1 MRKIVLL
8 AIICIAV
15 GGIGLFFTRSAFFMK
30 TANGSADT
38 KKLEQKQFKSEQIKS
53 IHVDTD
59 VGDVVIEKGK
69 TDLFEV
75 RYSGD
80 QEKRK
85 LDVNENGEM
94 LKVEVKTK
102 KKHIFD
108 FSFFSFDL
116 KDESLTV
123 IVPERVYNKIE
134 AETAAGKIHVQDIQS
149 EDISAHSAAGDVE
162 MKEMKARNVK
172 VSSSAGKVVLY
183 KVDGKVH
190 AEAAAGSVE
199 VTQHNPE
206 YSVEAESAA
215 GDVNIQLQEMP
226 KDAVV
231 KGSSHAG
238 KVQIFGKEN
247 KEITLGNGKVQI
259 NGETAAGSVKIEA
272 N

>member
-8 AIICIAV
+8 AIICIAI
-15 GGIGLFFTRSAFFMK
+15 GGIGLFFTSSAFFIK
-30 TANGSADT
+30 TANGTAET
-38 KKLEQKQFKSEQIKS
+38 KKLEQKQFKNEQIKN
-53 IHVDTD
+53 IHVDID

-69 TDLFEV
+69 TDLFAI
-75 RYSGD
+75 RYSGN

-85 LDVNENGEM
+85 LDVNENGEV
-94 LKVEVKTK
+94 LQVEVKTN

-108 FSFFSFDL
+108 FSFLSFDL

-123 IVPERVYNKIE
+123 IVPERIYNKIE
-134 AETAAGKIHVQDIQS
+134 AETAAGTIHVQNIQG
-149 EDISAHSAAGDVE
+149 EDISVHSAAGDVE
-162 MKEMKARNVK
+162 MKEMKAQNVN
-172 VSSSAGKVVLY
+172 VSSSAGKVVLH
-183 KVDGKVH
+183 KVEGKVR
-190 AEAAAGSVE
+190 ADAAAGSVE
-199 VTQHNPE
+199 ITQHNPE

-215 GDVNIQLQEMP
+215 GDVSIQLQGMP

-231 KGSSHAG
+231 KGSSNAG

-259 NGETAAGSVKIEA
+259 KGETAAGSVKIVA

>member
-1 MRKIVLL
+1 MRKIVLF
-8 AIICIAV
+8 AIICIAI
-15 GGIGLFFTRSAFFMK
+15 GGIGLFFTRSAHFMK
-30 TANGSADT
+30 TENGSAEA
-38 KKLEQKQFKSEQIKS
+38 KKLEQKQFKNEQIKN

-59 VGDVVIEKGK
+59 IGDVVIEKGQ
-69 TDLFEV
+69 TDSFEV

-85 LDVNENGEM
+85 LDLNENGEM
-94 LKVEVKTK
+94 LKVEVKSK

-134 AETAAGKIHVQDIQS
+134 AETAAGTIRVENIQG
-149 EDISAHSAAGDVE
+149 ENIYAHSAGGDVKL
-162 MKEMKARNVK
+162 KEMKAQNVK
-172 VSSSAGKVVLY
+172 VSSSAGDVVLH
-183 KVDGKVH
+183 KVEGKVR
-190 AEAAAGSVE
+190 AESAAGSVE

-206 YSVEAESAA
+206 YGVEAESAA
-215 GDVNIQLQEMP
+215 GDVTIQLKGMP

-231 KGSSHAG
+231 KGSTGAG
-238 KVQIFGKEN
+238 DVQIFGKEN
-247 KEITLGNGKVQI
+247 KEITIGSGKVKI
-259 NGETAAGSVKIEA
+259 KGDTAAGSVKIAA